1 MSEAASVTGLVGL
14 MAKRAGVTEGRG
26 AFFEPLLHPLV
37 VLKDGAVLL
46 AQVSGEV
53 GRSG

>member
-1 MSEAASVTGLVGL
+1 MTGLVGL